1 MEIDNL
7 DLCIV
12 HSHQGERISEPL
24 AAVLDPIDAATLH
37 EYVLAANTPVELHCH
52 DYDEYW
58 WFTSGT
64 PIVTLW
70 TEDNGAQEYQER
82 GFACSPLQAGDLVA
96 CVRGVAHTLRANH
109 TLVYYQ
115 FTSVKRPG
123 ARMGHL
129 PVET

>member
-1 MEIDNL
+1 MDKPVIDNP

-12 HSHQGERISEPL
+12 HTRQGGRVGEAL
-24 AAVLDPIDAATLH
+24 AAALDPVDPATFH
-37 EYVLAANTPVELHCH
+37 EYVLPGGTPVELHCH

-70 TEDNGAQEYQER
+70 TKGTGAREYH
-82 GFACSPLQAGDLVA
+82 LQPGDLVA
-96 CVRGVAHTLRANH
+96 CVRGVAHTLRADH
-109 TLVYYQ
+109 PLIYYQ
-115 FTSVKRPG
+115 FSSVKRPG
-123 ARMGHL
+123 ANMGHL

>member
-1 MEIDNL
+1 MTDKPVIDNP

-12 HSHQGERISEPL
+12 HTRQGERISEGL

-37 EYVLAANTPVELHCH
+37 EYVLAAGTPVELHRH

-70 TEDNGAQEYQER
+70 TEATGAREYH
-82 GFACSPLQAGDLVA
+82 LQAGDLVA
-96 CVRGVAHTLRANH
+96 CVRGVAHTLRADH
-109 TLVYYQ
+109 PLVYYQ
-115 FTSVKRPG
+115 FTSVKHPG

>member
-1 MEIDNL
+1 MTDKPVIDNL

-12 HSHQGERISEPL
+12 HTRQGERISKVL

-37 EYVLAANTPVELHCH
+37 EYVLTAGTPVELHRH

-70 TEDNGAQEYQER
+70 TEATGAQEYH
-82 GFACSPLQAGDLVA
+82 LQAGDLVA
-96 CVRGVAHTLRANH
+96 CVRGVAHTLRADH
-109 TLVYYQ
+109 PLVYYQ

>member
-1 MEIDNL
+1 MTDKPVIDNL

-12 HSHQGERISEPL
+12 HTRQGERISEAL

-37 EYVLAANTPVELHCH
+37 EYVLTAGTPVELHRH

-70 TEDNGAQEYQER
+70 TEATGAQEYH
-82 GFACSPLQAGDLVA
+82 LQAGDLVA
-96 CVRGVAHTLRANH
+96 CVRGVAHTLRADH
-109 TLVYYQ
+109 PLVYYQ